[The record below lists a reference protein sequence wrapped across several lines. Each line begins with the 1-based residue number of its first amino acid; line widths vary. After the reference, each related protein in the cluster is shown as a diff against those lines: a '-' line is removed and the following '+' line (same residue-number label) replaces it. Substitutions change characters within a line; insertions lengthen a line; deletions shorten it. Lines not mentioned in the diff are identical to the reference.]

1 MIQAIKIP
9 VVLKGIDDGELSFDY
24 EEDGNTLSIYL
35 GEDFICSLD
44 YDGNFKQEFKIL
56 IFTSYAFFNFF
67 YFFVF

>member
-44 YDGNFKQEFKIL
+44 YDGNFKQAIKKMIEKW
-56 IFTSYAFFNFF
+56 
-67 YFFVF
+67 